1 MMDVLICDG
10 LVCEAFPNSEDCGVD
25 KMLKLPDLSIM
36 TELDDADS
44 LDGVE
49 QNEVCGECAC
59 GGRKC
64 SCTILKS

>member
-1 MMDVLICDG
+1 MMEVLICDG

-25 KMLKLPDLSIM
+25 KMLKLPDLGFT
-36 TELDDADS
+36 TELDDA
-44 LDGVE
+44 E

-64 SCTILKS
+64 SCTVLKS